1 MSAPK
6 WLRPLPGSN
15 GFVGPRTGGVVA
27 ALLNPRLMAATP
39 PELKRIE
46 AEASER
52 LEAGGFAAISR
63 WLSAATPPVR
73 RHHSFHCIP
82 AGMPALCAAIHQ
94 LANRGFIPYLER
106 LCFRHTT
113 LVSIVSPNHMPADQN
128 LMA

>member
-1 MSAPK
+1 MSSPQ

-15 GFVGPRTGGVVA
+15 GFVVPRTGGVVA

-52 LEAGGFAAISR
+52 IEAGGFALIEAGGFAAISR

-73 RHHSFHCIP
+73 HHDPMCCIP
-82 AGMPALCAAIHQ
+82 AGMPARAVDRLRPLPGSNV
-94 LANRGFIPYLER
+94 LAGREPG
-106 LCFRHTT
+106 
-113 LVSIVSPNHMPADQN
+113 VSSLRSSTPG
-128 LMA
+128 